1 LWSGGTRVPPSF
13 RRKRALT
20 KVRGGEKAK
29 DFEDLKKVTGLISN
43 KAHFTPEG
51 MDQIIKIKSQMNK
64 GRKELI

>member
-1 LWSGGTRVPPSF
+1 VW
-13 RRKRALT
+13 RRRLADCNF
-20 KVRGGEKAK
+20 G